1 MALVV
6 KAHNPWRTRIF
17 IAIGVAVLYLSGW
30 ALFEYGRYSAGFDGI
45 EARDERNVLLNEIDE
60 LEDQISDLRRE
71 KAGLERAQQ
80 IERKAY
86 NDLDSN
92 LKVLQSEIL
101 ELKEEVAFYRGIIS
115 PRDATHGLHLQTFK
129 VEPNGTPRG
138 FRYKVILTQ
147 VFQNE
152 HMARGTVR
160 LNVEGSLNQQT
171 KVLTLAEMT
180 EKHVKELEYRFKY
193 FQNMEGDLLLPA
205 GFKPKR
211 VSISVLPVGHS
222 GEDSTI
228 EKTYDWPS

>member
-6 KAHNPWRTRIF
+6 RAHHPWKTRILL
-17 IAIGVAVLYLSGW
+17 ALVAVVLYLGGW

-45 EARDERNVLLNEIDE
+45 ESRDERNVLLKQIDE
-60 LEDQISDLRRE
+60 LEDQISDLRKE

-86 NDLDSN
+86 DDLDTT

-115 PRDATHGLHLQTFK
+115 PRDAAQGLYLQTFK
-129 VEPNGTPRG
+129 VEANGSPRG

-152 HMARGTVR
+152 RLARGVVR
-160 LNVEGSLNQQT
+160 LSIEGLMNQQP
-171 KVLTLAEMT
+171 KVFNLAELT

-193 FQNMEGDLLLPA
+193 FQNMEGDLQLPV

-211 VSISVLPVGHS
+211 VILSVMPAGHS
-222 GEDSTI
+222 ADEGTI
-228 EKTYDWPS
+228 EKTYDWPA

>member
-1 MALVV
+1 MGLVV
-6 KAHNPWRTRIF
+6 RAHHPWKTRILF
-17 IAIGVAVLYLSGW
+17 VLAAVVLYLGSW

-45 EARDERNVLLNEIDE
+45 EARDERNVLLAQIDD
-60 LEDQISDLRRE
+60 LEDQIAELRKD

-86 NDLDSN
+86 DDLDTT

-115 PRDATHGLHLQTFK
+115 PRDAAQGLYLQSFK
-129 VEPNGTPRG
+129 IEANGSPRG
-138 FRYKVILTQ
+138 FRYKVVLTQ

-152 HMARGTVR
+152 RLARGMVH
-160 LNVEGSLNQQT
+160 LSIEGLMNQQP
-171 KVLTLAEMT
+171 KVLSLAELT

-193 FQNMEGDLLLPA
+193 FQNMEGDLQLPV

-211 VSISVLPVGHS
+211 VILSVLPAGHS
-222 GEDSTI
+222 ANEGTI
-228 EKTYDWPS
+228 EKTYDWPA